1 MDDEGSDY
9 LLRAQDLKAIFTAK
23 YSSLFSTIKSC
34 PSHCGRVHKLN
45 LIAGSIGVNG
55 DLPSWNTKWPDLS
68 PVMYFLK
75 CFWFRHTIIT
85 KEGQLEGVLFS
96 FNPQNPQP
104 DLTPDI
110 LFNKRIFLSKQM
122 VCQYKYIK
130 LF

>member
-23 YSSLFSTIKSC
+23 YS

-68 PVMYFLK
+68 LVMYFLK

-96 FNPQNPQP
+96 FNPQNP
-104 DLTPDI
+104 
-110 LFNKRIFLSKQM
+110 
-122 VCQYKYIK
+122 
-130 LF
+130 

>member
-1 MDDEGSDY
+1 MVIC
-9 LLRAQDLKAIFTAK
+9 Q
-23 YSSLFSTIKSC
+23 
-34 PSHCGRVHKLN
+34 
-45 LIAGSIGVNG
+45 AGIQNGQTLAPLCISWSASGV
-55 DLPSWNTKWPDLS
+55 
-68 PVMYFLK
+68 
-75 CFWFRHTIIT
+75 RHTIIT

>member
-75 CFWFRHTIIT
+75 CFWFRHTIIM

-96 FNPQNPQP
+96 FNPPNPQP

-110 LFNKRIFLSKQM
+110 LFNKRKFLSKQM

>member
-1 MDDEGSDY
+1 MDDRGSDY

-23 YSSLFSTIKSC
+23 SPTIKSC
-34 PSHCGRVHKLN
+34 PSHCGKVHKLN

-85 KEGQLEGVLFS
+85 KEGQLKVFYS
-96 FNPQNPQP
+96 
-104 DLTPDI
+104 
-110 LFNKRIFLSKQM
+110 LS
-122 VCQYKYIK
+122 IK
-130 LF
+130 KPPA